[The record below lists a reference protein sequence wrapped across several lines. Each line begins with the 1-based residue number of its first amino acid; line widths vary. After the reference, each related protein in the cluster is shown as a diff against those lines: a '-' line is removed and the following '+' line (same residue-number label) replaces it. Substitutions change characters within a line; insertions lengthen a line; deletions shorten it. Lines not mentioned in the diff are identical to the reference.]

1 MRTIIEP
8 DERHSLIFMEH
19 HGTFVTTFLLCFA
32 HILEAAVISTFYDM
46 ENQGKS
52 WKHIR
57 RYDIR
62 LPGSESMAEIET
74 VWHIDIVDP
83 TKASPNVVACGP
95 CGDVTLGETNDLWP
109 RNQGTTRYNKVQQGT
124 TRCSQLGIWPY
135 IAVVNQKANGL
146 EGCGLGFMFAQCWTR
161 SMLFQ

>member
-1 MRTIIEP
+1 
-8 DERHSLIFMEH
+8 MEH

-109 RNQGTTRYNKVQQGT
+109 RNQGTTRYNKVQQGAHSLGSGHT
-124 TRCSQLGIWPY
+124 LLLSIKKQMVWKDADLASCLLNVGLARCCFNEG
-135 IAVVNQKANGL
+135 VVCL
-146 EGCGLGFMFAQCWTR
+146 VMSGCNVTLCWY
-161 SMLFQ
+161 

>member
-1 MRTIIEP
+1 
-8 DERHSLIFMEH
+8 MEH
-19 HGTFVTTFLLCFA
+19 HGTFATTFLLCFA

-46 ENQGKS
+46 ENQWKS
-52 WKHIR
+52 WKHR

-109 RNQGTTRYNKVQQGT
+109 RNQGTTRYNKVLTAWDLAIHCCCQSKSKWSGRMRT
-124 TRCSQLGIWPY
+124 WLHVC
-135 IAVVNQKANGL
+135 
-146 EGCGLGFMFAQCWTR
+146 
-161 SMLFQ
+161 SMLDSLDAVSMKE